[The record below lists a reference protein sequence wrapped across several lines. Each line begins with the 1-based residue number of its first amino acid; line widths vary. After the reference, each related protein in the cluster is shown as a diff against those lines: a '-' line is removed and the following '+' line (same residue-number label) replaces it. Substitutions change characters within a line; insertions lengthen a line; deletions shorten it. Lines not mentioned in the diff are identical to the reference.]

1 MSITEIGYIGVKSL
15 LNVTDNGTPEVQIL
29 SIDL

>member
-15 LNVTDNGTPEVQIL
+15 LNVIDNGTSEVQIL